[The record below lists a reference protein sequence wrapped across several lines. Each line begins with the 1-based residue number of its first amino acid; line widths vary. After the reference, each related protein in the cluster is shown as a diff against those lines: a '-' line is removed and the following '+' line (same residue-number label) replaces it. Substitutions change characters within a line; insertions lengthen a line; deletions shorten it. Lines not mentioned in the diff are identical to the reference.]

1 MSIQK
6 SAGLLL
12 LLIVSAITTL
22 WGFETDVVAAAKWD
36 LWENSNE
43 SAEQSVQKE
52 RTPSEQQASAP
63 ADTVREPSDK
73 AARKASEDER
83 MKVGAVAEQP
93 EQRTTSPAADSPQ
106 PSGDVE
112 KKTVGKE
119 QPQGIAVAQASV
131 AADYPGVRTV
141 AVESKSNA
149 GTPVAAP
156 GNVPVGADPAYLI
169 GPGDILEIS
178 VWKDEALS
186 RSVVVLPDG
195 KISFPLIGEIYVG
208 GRTIGQ
214 VKEELTSKL
223 TRYVPELV
231 LSIEVKQSNSMQ
243 IYVIGR
249 VNIPGKQILNSKV
262 NVLQAL
268 AMAGGLNPFASRNK
282 IKILRK
288 DGEKTLTIPFRYGDV
303 VDGDN
308 IESNFELQ
316 RGDVIVVP

>member
-1 MSIQK
+1 MPR
-6 SAGLLL
+6 LRR
-12 LLIVSAITTL
+12 
-22 WGFETDVVAAAKWD
+22 
-36 LWENSNE
+36 
-43 SAEQSVQKE
+43 QSD
-52 RTPSEQQASAP
+52 P
-63 ADTVREPSDK
+63 
-73 AARKASEDER
+73 
-83 MKVGAVAEQP
+83 
-93 EQRTTSPAADSPQ
+93 
-106 PSGDVE
+106 
-112 KKTVGKE
+112 
-119 QPQGIAVAQASV
+119 
-131 AADYPGVRTV
+131 PGVRT
-141 AVESKSNA
+141 AGIESKPDA
-149 GTPVAAP
+149 GAPAAAP
-156 GNVPVGADPAYLI
+156 GIVPVGVDPAYLI

-186 RSVVVLPDG
+186 RAVVVLPDG
-195 KISFPLIGEIYVG
+195 KISFPLIGEIFVA

-214 VKEELTSKL
+214 VKEEITTKL

-249 VNIPGKQILNSKV
+249 VNIPGKQVLNSRV

-288 DGEKTLTIPFRYGDV
+288 EGEKTVTIPFRYGDV

-308 IESNFELQ
+308 IESNIELQ